1 MEDIFKDSNT
11 VITPELNDFYSN
23 SFLVKGNP
31 ADENVLPAPQVGG
44 DNDDK
49 ANVRSLIN
57 KLNNISDLSKNNISN
72 LQATYTDP
80 LKDAKMFAF
89 NPTYK
94 GLNWDRYKSHSAF
107 NELGFDPFRDNEKFY
122 NDNTSIYSDITRG
135 IQGFGKITA
144 SAFMNTAADLPRLL
158 TGNWDPNTEAAKE
171 TERIMAETMS
181 TRGTFGS
188 SVINFGINAG
198 FTVGIIGELIAE
210 EMILGLAGLAG
221 APETGGASLGAAGY
235 LMAVRAGLAG
245 SKIAGLGKTTGA
257 LLKTIKNLDN
267 AVDAKKY
274 FNQFGRGAAEFL
286 NPLQATTD
294 LAKNFKNLNGL
305 GQTARAA
312 KSFGAF
318 FKDIRDINRSFSEA
332 KLEGGFVQNA
342 MFEKLLNEAYANG
355 KTPTPEEI
363 DKIKEASLHAGYVN
377 QMVNFPVIHYTNNIA
392 FGNLVKPLNRLIGST
407 ADSIKI
413 LNKTVT
419 ADITRKKVF
428 QELAGGWKESLK
440 RGFNP
445 KLMAKNSLN
454 YFSANLAEGLQ
465 ESFQEASAIAIEDYY
480 TKQFINENS
489 IVRNQYELSILDSYG
504 KGIGEQFSSQGAET
518 FLSGFLMGGLMGR
531 GGKIARKIGTGLNE
545 SSNKVKDL
553 FYSKTDPEKYK
564 EIKEKREIAK
574 AEKEAK
580 IKKYDEFRT
589 NLINSL
595 NDFYEDAGKM
605 FSRDLAHMS
614 AQEILDA
621 KAKQAQETGDDKF
634 LIDFTDASLFES
646 VSNALYFGK
655 FDLYLEHLDK
665 IKSLDD
671 QGLMEAMGIDDAQA
685 GRQRLEVSIERAKEI
700 KSRSKK
706 FSENPYKYNDY
717 KEGTDE
723 YNEMVLMHNAFEDA
737 KQSAIFTP
745 YQFDRVLSRMNSI
758 AESFSSIDLVANG
771 NATEFLHLFG
781 VDNILNEVKILDTEI
796 QSLKD
801 GTREN
806 EALARRKEKQ
816 IKDLAEVRDAIIA
829 HRAYFKA
836 LKETDTVDTSYEKN
850 LKNAFIKYLGS
861 YGENK
866 SRILKSDKLDDA
878 FKLFHD
884 YYRLN
889 IDAEYLSKSVAIVA
903 DPDFLRQESLRR
915 YNALKKQ
922 YTNRKE
928 LIKKKWDTYLR
939 KIGLNGVFQKLY
951 EAGFAGDPEQMV
963 AYNLSGGKTPVNLF
977 YRISDFSRVTA
988 ADVEDIKKIKEI
1000 FDEYEDI
1007 TGITKAKEEAAKKA
1021 AEAAAKKL
1029 EEEAE
1034 AARIAAKEQALDIY
1048 TPETKAKLVADYENY
1063 ELKDTESFEEYLE
1076 TPRAARIIA
1085 AEKQPGQAS
1094 PLEPFSNIESFETA
1108 KGSVYTVLPDG
1119 RTQRF
1124 KTATNELNEPYDLI
1138 VFVKFKNAEEEQ
1150 EFLEAQNRLNGQ
1162 KLYIVDS
1169 EGNIYN
1175 TNKEA
1180 LGKDVK
1186 LVIVKDDKVIK
1197 SVETSLEPKIGYN
1210 TFDQRRYEENG
1221 EKYRSTHLGNKVTKI
1236 NYKTPQVTSTTTSTF
1251 EELKSK
1257 IEKYRENEEAMYASM
1272 SNPNDE
1278 VKKKKIYDVYDA
1290 LITPLIREAKADIKA
1305 RRDKDINSIASD
1317 PIKEASEYNAYLSK
1331 INDKYDAELK
1341 SLEKKEPEIKV
1352 EQKTE
1357 ETSTYEQIGKYFI
1370 SMPLIE
1376 EDGRESIIVENNK
1389 GKGMLYYINTDENGS
1404 VVSLTPKNKPEQRI
1418 VNEKLL
1424 TAVEIKRNKYK
1435 YELPIIEEVVNNESA
1450 YLNIKNEIPVLQIV
1464 ENILNNGLT
1473 DEIAASLNKLY
1484 ANSKLELSELLA
1496 IQLWANNSA
1505 RRITNFLNE
1514 DKYKDNP
1521 NLSQAWENM
1530 YIINEL
1536 ASEKIEEIK
1545 NKPEAKPKD
1554 VKVKKVVEKTF
1565 DQLQRQ
1571 RDKELKLIQE
1581 KRKELGIEF
1590 DPLDDLPESVVV
1602 TMERFESGAPMDPIA
1617 IDEASTWLYN
1627 KYKQVS
1633 DMQFDSKRLLTLKQI
1648 KQYLLALEKDIIAL
1662 ETYKTEQYG
1671 RDNIVQNEAPRSAD
1685 TTRRE
1690 GSETVRY
1697 KEQPIEETGIDEPIR
1712 KRARRVKKEKVAKVK
1727 KVVKEE
1733 QLEIVFEEPE
1743 ELIQPVE
1750 EQTIVA
1756 EEEPIVVQEK
1766 VKQEFPISPMFKG
1779 KIIYFSPGLG
1789 KTILVSQYP
1798 DQFVDMDVLL
1808 YEEFKDDPGF
1818 ENATPENIGEV
1829 VFSMYNVD
1837 NPNFGTLK
1845 DTRYNSAFKKAQ
1857 VLAKQGKTVLTGS
1870 AAFISSADYSIKAN
1884 NEDISAEQ
1892 IRKKNPNI
1900 TESSLKSYLKSLRNK
1915 QDASNVL
1922 LSVDK
1927 DSLTQFLMGNY
1938 DLLPFIDQVIN
1949 RDQLSE
1955 LGKYITSQSSKEVME
1970 AFDKKMTYLNA
1981 RNLLFSNLQ
1990 PGDTIII
1997 LSEKTGKQHKTKIVN
2012 MKNPDTYNLEYD
2024 PIESSYFSRR
2034 NLHNL
2039 INVIPAQ
2046 GTSEAIKVDEVD
2058 NSNAKDNVERVNSEF
2073 NPEDFIKLDETKY
2086 QTTDDDMIN
2095 ESENP
2100 DNCNIK

>member
-44 DNDDK
+44 NDDDK

-57 KLNNISDLSKNNISN
+57 KLNNISDLSKNNVSN

-80 LKDAKMFAF
+80 LADAKMFAF

-122 NDNTSIYSDITRG
+122 NENTSIYSDITRG

-210 EMILGLAGLAG
+210 EMILAAVGLVGTPETAG
-221 APETGGASLGAAGY
+221 ASFGAAAY
-235 LMAVRAGLAG
+235 LMAVKAGMAG
-245 SKIAGLGKTTGA
+245 TKIAGLGRTTGA
-257 LLKTIKNLDN
+257 LLKTIKSLDN

-294 LAKNFKNLNGL
+294 LAKNWKNLNGL

-342 MFEKLLNEAYANG
+342 MFEKLLNESYANG

-407 ADSIKI
+407 EDSIRI
-413 LNKTVT
+413 LNKTIT

-480 TKQFINENS
+480 TKLFNNENS

-504 KGIGEQFSSQGAET
+504 KGIGEQFSGQGAET

-553 FYSKTDPEKYK
+553 FYSKTDPTAFK
-564 EIKEKREIAK
+564 EAKEKREIAK

-589 NLINSL
+589 NLINNL
-595 NDFYEDAGKM
+595 NEFYEDAGKM
-605 FSRDLAHMS
+605 FSRDLEHMS
-614 AQEILDA
+614 VQEILDA

-634 LIDFTDASLFES
+634 LIDFTDTSLFES
-646 VSNALYFGK
+646 VTNALYFGK

-700 KSRSKK
+700 KTRSKK

-737 KQSAIFTP
+737 KKSAIFTP

-758 AESFSSIDLVANG
+758 SESFSSIDLVANG

-781 VDNILNEVKILDTEI
+781 IDNIVNEVEILDTEI

-801 GTREN
+801 GTKEN

-836 LKETDTVDTSYEKN
+836 LKENDEVDTSYEKN

-963 AYNLSGGKTPVNLF
+963 AYNLSGGKKTVNLF
-977 YRISDFSRVTA
+977 YRVSDFSRVTA
-988 ADVEDIKKIKEI
+988 ADVEDLKKIKEI

-1034 AARIAAKEQALDIY
+1034 AARVAAKEKALDIY

-1063 ELKDTESFEEYLE
+1063 PEKDTESFEEYLE

-1085 AEKQPGQAS
+1085 AEVKPAPVPAPIVPS
-1094 PLEPFSNIESFETA
+1094 TLDNPFSNIESFETA
-1108 KGSVYTVLPDG
+1108 KGSIYTVLPNG
-1119 RTQRF
+1119 KTQRF
-1124 KTATNELNEPYDLI
+1124 KTATNELNEPNDLI

-1150 EFLEAQNRLNGQ
+1150 DFLEAQNRLNNQ
-1162 KLYIVDS
+1162 KLYVVDS

-1175 TNKEA
+1175 TNKET
-1180 LGKDVK
+1180 LGKAVK
-1186 LVIVKDDKVIK
+1186 LVIIKDDKVIK

-1221 EKYRSTHLGNKVTKI
+1221 VQYRSTHLGNKVTKI
-1236 NYKTPQVTSTTTSTF
+1236 NYKTPETITPTFNIEEKRKEVRAAIQRAGQGEGGQFFVTLSDGTREAAVRISLVGDELFIGNKGDSIDIGIIDKVENPDGTVLYDANAPVTPSENKTKTTKRTF
-1251 EELKSK
+1251 EELKSE
-1257 IEKYRENEEAMYASM
+1257 IERLRAEEEVKYSAID
-1272 SNPNDE
+1272 PNDT
-1278 VKKKKIYDVYDA
+1278 VARAKIYEEYNV
-1290 LITPLIREAKADIKA
+1290 LITPLLKEAKADVKKRREEELKSINGIKNIS
-1305 RRDKDINSIASD
+1305 RGKTFYHWRTSDGINVFTYDNIVS
-1317 PIKEASEYNAYLSK
+1317 KEEVENK
-1331 INDKYDAELK
+1331 INDKYNAEL
-1341 SLEKKEPEIKV
+1341 E
-1352 EQKTE
+1352 
-1357 ETSTYEQIGKYFI
+1357 
-1370 SMPLIE
+1370 
-1376 EDGRESIIVENNK
+1376 
-1389 GKGMLYYINTDENGS
+1389 
-1404 VVSLTPKNKPEQRI
+1404 
-1418 VNEKLL
+1418 
-1424 TAVEIKRNKYK
+1424 
-1435 YELPIIEEVVNNESA
+1435 
-1450 YLNIKNEIPVLQIV
+1450 
-1464 ENILNNGLT
+1464 
-1473 DEIAASLNKLY
+1473 SLNKKETLETKPVQETEVIGEEEEPTKKELTEFQLQKKNFTLSLNVTPNIKAYWNTNTKTWKYFNKKGKEVTDTNQILKYGNKLIKIPNVVKLWWTELLSSNNRNTVIDYMENLYKYYQMGMTNSQTVYENEDLVIIRNLVNKKFKPTKELISNLTDVNLKKWTKEGLGVTDGLDIY
-1484 ANSKLELSELLA
+1484 ANSLKYDLEEAGFSNYDEQD
-1496 IQLWANNSA
+1496 IM
-1505 RRITNFLNE
+1505 
-1514 DKYKDNP
+1514 
-1521 NLSQAWENM
+1521 NM
-1530 YIINEL
+1530 ILDIINQYPNGITKKIYQDLLKESNYNQDL
-1536 ASEKIEEIK
+1536 IDVVNEFSEKFGLDIETL
-1545 NKPEAKPKD
+1545 A
-1554 VKVKKVVEKTF
+1554 
-1565 DQLQRQ
+1565 Q
-1571 RDKELKLIQE
+1571 ELYE
-1581 KRKELGIEF
+1581 FIENF
-1590 DPLDDLPESVVV
+1590 EQYEEEPFNFQIEPESY
-1602 TMERFESGAPMDPIA
+1602 E
-1617 IDEASTWLYN
+1617 
-1627 KYKQVS
+1627 
-1633 DMQFDSKRLLTLKQI
+1633 
-1648 KQYLLALEKDIIAL
+1648 DIP
-1662 ETYKTEQYG
+1662 G
-1671 RDNIVQNEAPRSAD
+1671 
-1685 TTRRE
+1685 
-1690 GSETVRY
+1690 
-1697 KEQPIEETGIDEPIR
+1697 
-1712 KRARRVKKEKVAKVK
+1712 
-1727 KVVKEE
+1727 
-1733 QLEIVFEEPE
+1733 FE
-1743 ELIQPVE
+1743 ELINEE
-1750 EQTIVA
+1750 EQQ
-1756 EEEPIVVQEK
+1756 QE
-1766 VKQEFPISPMFKG
+1766 VKPEFPLSPQFEG

-1789 KTILVSQYP
+1789 KTTLVNQYP

-1808 YEEFKDDPGF
+1808 YEEFKDEPGF
-1818 ENATPENIGEV
+1818 ENVTPETIGEV
-1829 VFSMYNVD
+1829 VFDMYDKLGFD
-1837 NPNFGTLK
+1837 NFNPIK
-1845 DTRYNSAFKKAQ
+1845 EKYYNAAFEKAKQ
-1857 VLAKQGKTVLTGS
+1857 LTKQGKTVLTGS
-1870 AAFISSADYSIKAN
+1870 GAFISKADFSVKAN
-1884 NEDISAEQ
+1884 NENILKEGLE
-1892 IRKKNPNI
+1892 KKNPNI
-1900 TESSLKSYLKSLRNK
+1900 DKGRLSRSLKSITKKEN
-1915 QDASNVL
+1915 QNNIL
-1922 LSVDK
+1922 LSVNK
-1927 DSLTQFLMGNY
+1927 ESLIQLLMGNY
-1938 DLLPFIDQVIN
+1938 DLLQYIN
-1949 RDQLSE
+1949 QDITYEQLDE
-1955 LGKYITSQSSKEVME
+1955 LGKFMTSATPKEIIE
-1970 AFDKKMTYLNA
+1970 AFSKKMEYLQS
-1981 RNLLFSNLQ
+1981 RELLFSSLQ
-1990 PGDTIII
+1990 PGDTVII
-1997 LSEKTGKQHKTKIVN
+1997 LNEKTGKNYTTKIMRKKDAN
-2012 MKNPDTYNLEYD
+2012 TYDLEIV
-2024 PIESSYFSRR
+2024 PNESSYLMRS
-2034 NLHNL
+2034 NLKNL

-2046 GTSEAIKVDEVD
+2046 GTSEGIKVDEVD
-2058 NSNAKDNVERVNSEF
+2058 NSNAEDNKTKVNDIATESERLKALLKESF
-2073 NPEDFIKLDETKY
+2073 N
-2086 QTTDDDMIN
+2086 DDDLFEDAEDPN
-2095 ESENP
+2095 
-2100 DNCNIK
+2100 NCKTK